1 MLTPSNFQKATGVT
15 DAQRDMWFPRIS
27 ASMAA
32 FGITTALR
40 QAHFLAQV
48 GHESAGFTKVEEG
61 LNYRYGVLLAMF
73 GNRISQDAAFKYG
86 RVDGGTNAH
95 PANQKMIANII
106 YANRNGNG
114 DVASG
119 DGYRYRGRGLIQIT
133 GKANYA
139 ALNGQLSADLV
150 ANPDLLKEPLQAAM
164 SAAAWWKNHG
174 LNELADTDDVS
185 RITRIINGGTNG
197 LEDRKSRLIKAKGI
211 LCST

>member
-1 MLTPSNFQKATGVT
+1 MLTPSNFQRATGVS
-15 DAQRDMWFPRIS
+15 DALRDKWFPRIA
-27 ASMAA
+27 ASMSS
-32 FGITTALR
+32 FGINTPLR

-61 LNYRYGVLLAMF
+61 LNYSENALIAMF
-73 GNRISQDAAFKYG
+73 GKRINPAQAKAYG
-86 RVDGGTNAH
+86 RNNDH
-95 PANQKMIANII
+95 PANQRMIANII

-114 DVASG
+114 GVGSG

-139 ALNGQLSADLV
+139 ALSGQLSADVV
-150 ANPDLLKEPLQAAM
+150 ANPDLLTENLQAAM

-174 LNELADTDDVS
+174 LNELADQDDVT
-185 RITRIINGGTNG
+185 RITRVINGGTNG
-197 LEDRKSRLIKAKGI
+197 LDDRKSRLLKAKGI

>member
-1 MLTPSNFQKATGVT
+1 MLTPTNFQRATGVS
-15 DAQRDMWFPRIS
+15 DALRDKWFPRIA
-27 ASMAA
+27 ASMSS
-32 FGITTALR
+32 FGINTPLR

-61 LNYRYGVLLAMF
+61 LNYSQDALTAMF
-73 GNRISQDAAFKYG
+73 GKRITVTQAKAYG
-86 RVDGGTNAH
+86 RNAEH
-95 PANQKMIANII
+95 VANQKMIANII
-106 YANRNGNG
+106 YANRNGNR

-139 ALNGQLSADLV
+139 ALSGQLSADVV
-150 ANPDLLKEPLQAAM
+150 ANPDLLTENLQAAM

-174 LNELADTDDVS
+174 LNELADLDDVT
-185 RITRIINGGTNG
+185 RITKVINGGTNG
-197 LEDRKSRLIKAKGI
+197 LDDRKSRLLKAKGI

>member
-1 MLTPSNFQKATGVT
+1 MAMLTPSNFQKATGVS
-15 DAQRDMWFPRIS
+15 DALRDTWFPRIS

-48 GHESAGFTKVEEG
+48 GHESAGFTKTEEG
-61 LNYRYGVLLAMF
+61 LNYSENALTAMF
-73 GNRISQDAAFKYG
+73 GKRITAAQANAYG
-86 RVDGGTNAH
+86 RNSAH
-95 PANQKMIANII
+95 SANQKMIANII

-139 ALNGQLSADLV
+139 ALNGQLSADV
-150 ANPDLLKEPLQAAM
+150 VTNPDLLKEPMQAAM

-174 LNELADTDDVS
+174 LNELADADDVT
-185 RITRIINGGTNG
+185 RITKVINGGTNG
-197 LEDRKSRLIKAKGI
+197 LDDRITRLLKAKGI
-211 LCST
+211 LCAT

>member
-1 MLTPSNFQKATGVT
+1 MLTPSNFQRATGVS
-15 DAQRDMWFPRIS
+15 DVLRDRWFPRIA
-27 ASMAA
+27 ASMNT

-40 QAHFLAQV
+40 QAHFLAQI

-61 LNYRYGVLLAMF
+61 LNYSENALTALF
-73 GNRISQDAAFKYG
+73 GKRMTATQAKAYG
-86 RVDGGTNAH
+86 RNAEH

-139 ALNGQLSADLV
+139 ALSGQLSADIV
-150 ANPDLLKEPLQAAM
+150 AHPDLLTEYMQAAM

-174 LNELADTDDVS
+174 LNELADLDDV
-185 RITRIINGGTNG
+185 TRISKVINGGTNG
-197 LEDRKSRLIKAKGI
+197 LDDRKSRLLKAKGI

>member
-1 MLTPSNFQKATGVT
+1 MLTPSNFQRATGVS
-15 DAQRDMWFPRIS
+15 DALRDKWFPRIA
-27 ASMAA
+27 ASMSS
-32 FGITTALR
+32 FGINTPLR

-61 LNYRYGVLLAMF
+61 LNYSENALIAMF
-73 GNRISQDAAFKYG
+73 GKRINPAQAKAYG
-86 RVDGGTNAH
+86 RNNDHT
-95 PANQKMIANII
+95 ANQRMIANII

-114 DVASG
+114 GVGSG

-139 ALNGQLSADLV
+139 ALSGQLSADVV
-150 ANPDLLKEPLQAAM
+150 ANPDLLTENLQAAM

-174 LNELADTDDVS
+174 LNELADQDDVT
-185 RITRIINGGTNG
+185 RITRVINGGTNG
-197 LEDRKSRLIKAKGI
+197 LDDRKSRLLKAKGI

>member
-1 MLTPSNFQKATGVT
+1 MAMLTPSNFQKATGVS
-15 DAQRDMWFPRIS
+15 DALRDTWFPRIS

-32 FGITTALR
+32 FGITNALR

-48 GHESAGFTKVEEG
+48 GHESAGFTKTEEG
-61 LNYRYGVLLAMF
+61 LNYSENALTAMF
-73 GNRISQDAAFKYG
+73 GKRITAAQANAYG
-86 RVDGGTNAH
+86 RNTAH

-114 DVASG
+114 DVSSG
-119 DGYRYRGRGLIQIT
+119 DGYRYHGRGLIQVT

-174 LNELADTDDVS
+174 LNELADADDVT
-185 RITRIINGGTNG
+185 RITKVINGGTNG
-197 LEDRKSRLIKAKGI
+197 LDDRITRLLKAKGI
-211 LCST
+211 LCAT

>member
-1 MLTPSNFQKATGVT
+1 MLTPSNFQRATGVS
-15 DAQRDMWFPRIS
+15 DALRDKWFPRIA
-27 ASMAA
+27 ASMNS

-61 LNYRYGVLLAMF
+61 LNYSENALLAMF
-73 GNRISQDAAFKYG
+73 GKRIIVAQAKAYG
-86 RVDGGTNAH
+86 RNAEH
-95 PANQKMIANII
+95 SANQKMIANII

-133 GKANYA
+133 GKANYS
-139 ALNGQLSADLV
+139 ALSGQLSADVV
-150 ANPDLLKEPLQAAM
+150 ANPDLLTENLQAAM

-174 LNELADTDDVS
+174 LNELADLDDVT
-185 RITRIINGGTNG
+185 RITKIINGGTNG
-197 LEDRKSRLIKAKGI
+197 LEDRIARLNKAKGI
-211 LCST
+211 LCAT